1 MSSPASAAM
10 WRRNRGLCSEGWKI
24 FRKIRRDWQPI
35 VILTPDPG
43 MARHRT
49 FPVGCV
55 GLRGKNFRSSR
66 SIARI
71 WGVRCAGSKSPLC
84 LCVPATAACIMKM
97 ALALPDH
104 HRAGSMSTNTRLS
117 RQNCGCAA
125 GSCRLYRNRFDTKDW
140 STEYWSDGVRH
151 VVPNVQT
158 VQAVQP
164 PPPSSPVDA
173 GEEQRWGL
181 ERSVAVELSEA
192 IERIERFFM
201 RNSDAEKNCPLDR

>member
-1 MSSPASAAM
+1 MSSPAFVVMS
-10 WRRNRGLCSEGWKI
+10 RRSLGLCSEHWRI
-24 FRKIRRDWQPI
+24 FPRIRPVWQPI
-35 VILTPDPG
+35 AILTPDPG
-43 MARHRT
+43 MAPQRT

-104 HRAGSMSTNTRLS
+104 HRAGSMNTSIRLS
-117 RQNCGCAA
+117 RHDCGCAA

-151 VVPNVQT
+151 VVQNVQT
-158 VQAVQP
+158 VQTVQP
-164 PPPSSPVDA
+164 PPSSSPADA

-201 RNSDAEKNCPLDR
+201 RNVAC

>member
-1 MSSPASAAM
+1 MSSPAFVVMS
-10 WRRNRGLCSEGWKI
+10 RRSLGLCSEHCKI

-35 VILTPDPG
+35 AILTPAPG
-43 MARHRT
+43 MAPQRT

-55 GLRGKNFRSSR
+55 GLRAKNFRSSR

-97 ALALPDH
+97 ALALPAH

-125 GSCRLYRNRFDTKDW
+125 GSCRLYRNRF
-140 STEYWSDGVRH
+140 E
-151 VVPNVQT
+151 
-158 VQAVQP
+158 
-164 PPPSSPVDA
+164 A
-173 GEEQRWGL
+173 GQ
-181 ERSVAVELSEA
+181 V
-192 IERIERFFM
+192 
-201 RNSDAEKNCPLDR
+201 AEKDSYASFHSTDSLQFVFVVRGRARADFTVTFHGHDHEDCVPWLRFLSSLVGRKKRNLAC

>member
-1 MSSPASAAM
+1 MSSPAFVVMS
-10 WRRNRGLCSEGWKI
+10 RRSLGLCSEGWKI

-49 FPVGCV
+49 FHVGCV

-104 HRAGSMSTNTRLS
+104 RRAGSMNTSIRLS
-117 RQNCGCAA
+117 RHDCGCVA
-125 GSCRLYRNRFDTKDW
+125 GSFRLYRSRF
-140 STEYWSDGVRH
+140 E
-151 VVPNVQT
+151 
-158 VQAVQP
+158 
-164 PPPSSPVDA
+164 A
-173 GEEQRWGL
+173 GQ
-181 ERSVAVELSEA
+181 V
-192 IERIERFFM
+192 
-201 RNSDAEKNCPLDR
+201 AEKDSYASFHSIASLQFVFVVRVRARADFTVTFHVHDHEECAPRL

>member
-1 MSSPASAAM
+1 MSSPAFVVMS
-10 WRRNRGLCSEGWKI
+10 RRSLGLCSEHWRI
-24 FRKIRRDWQPI
+24 FPRIRPVWQPI
-35 VILTPDPG
+35 VILIPDPG

-97 ALALPDH
+97 ALVLPDH

-117 RQNCGCAA
+117 RGDFGYGA
-125 GSCRLYRNRFDTKDW
+125 GSCRPYRNRFD
-140 STEYWSDGVRH
+140 
-151 VVPNVQT
+151 
-158 VQAVQP
+158 
-164 PPPSSPVDA
+164 A
-173 GEEQRWGL
+173 GQ
-181 ERSVAVELSEA
+181 V
-192 IERIERFFM
+192 
-201 RNSDAEKNCPLDR
+201 AEKDSYASFHSIDSLQFVFVVRGRARADFTVTFHGHNHEDCVPWLRFLSSLVGRKKRNLAC

>member
-66 SIARI
+66 SIAHI

-104 HRAGSMSTNTRLS
+104 HRAGSMSTNTRLIRGDS
-117 RQNCGCAA
+117 GYGA
-125 GSCRLYRNRFDTKDW
+125 GSCRLYRNRC
-140 STEYWSDGVRH
+140 E
-151 VVPNVQT
+151 
-158 VQAVQP
+158 
-164 PPPSSPVDA
+164 A
-173 GEEQRWGL
+173 GQ
-181 ERSVAVELSEA
+181 V
-192 IERIERFFM
+192 
-201 RNSDAEKNCPLDR
+201 AEKDSYASLHSIASLQFVFVVRVRARADFTVTFHVHDHEECAPRL